1 MFWCF
6 PKRLAKELIQTP
18 TELVYEEKIHLI
30 EEEII
35 EVEIPQEKEVVPEVV
50 AKVQEKVVERPT
62 SPGKLYVPFISFM
75 LHINHSQ
82 TIISNQFD
90 LRNAFSKI

>member
-35 EVEIPQEKEVVPEVV
+35 EVEIPAEVVVPEEVP
-50 AKVQEKVVERPT
+50 KKQEKVVERPT

-90 LRNAFSKI
+90 LRNAFSQL